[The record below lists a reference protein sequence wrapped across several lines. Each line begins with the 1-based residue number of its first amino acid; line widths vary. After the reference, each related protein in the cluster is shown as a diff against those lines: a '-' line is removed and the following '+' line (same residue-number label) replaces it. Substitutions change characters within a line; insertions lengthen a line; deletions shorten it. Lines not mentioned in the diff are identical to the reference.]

1 MLQRVQTIYLGI
13 AIILLGIISTGSTF
27 FSFLSE
33 TNRHTFNAFGIT
45 TSDLKT
51 NAVTDHQGMLFIVGI
66 IALALLCFIC
76 LMSYKNLNRQYKLG
90 RTIFF
95 LYLVSVIGMIVMSA
109 IGDNFIE
116 EATTKRE
123 LGLGFYLL
131 IAGFPFT
138 FLANIGIKRDKRLLE
153 SLDRLR

>member
-13 AIILLGIISTGSTF
+13 AIILLGIVSTGATF
-27 FSFLSE
+27 FNFVTESH
-33 TNRHTFNAFGIT
+33 RHSFNAFGMA
-45 TSDLKT
+45 TSDPKT
-51 NAVTDHQGMLFIVGI
+51 NVITAHNDMLFYVGI

-76 LMSYKNLNRQYKLG
+76 LMAYKNLNRQYKLG
-90 RTIFF
+90 RTVF
-95 LYLVSVIGMIVMSA
+95 LLYFLGVVGMVVLSFMGDTFIDEPIV
-109 IGDNFIE
+109 
-116 EATTKRE
+116 KRE
-123 LGLGFYLL
+123 LGAGFYLF